1 MPTPIVQC
9 CKLEF
14 INYGPQDMFDSSTLS
29 QKDNT
34 DLNSVHRISQDDLR
48 IRVLLP
54 SGLVRIQ
61 DDSSWVKALHTI
73 SEAEWM
79 DNEMKIII
87 EI

>member
-1 MPTPIVQC
+1 MGYNTCLTAQRLTRKSI
-9 CKLEF
+9 
-14 INYGPQDMFDSSTLS
+14 
-29 QKDNT
+29 T
-34 DLNSVHRISQDDLR
+34 DLDSMNRMSQDDLR

-61 DDSSWVKALHTI
+61 DDSSWVKALFTI

-87 EI
+87 EV